1 MGPPLEIGEPR
12 GGQGSSVEDDSV
24 LLSVSFL
31 SPDDDRPEQGKKD
44 MQNPFNAHL
53 SCFLK

>member
-31 SPDDDRPEQGKKD
+31 SPDDDRPEQGKKG

-53 SCFLK
+53 SRFLK